1 MQDMD
6 SEDSVGYT
14 NMLGQFEVK
23 AEVVLMSIKVDKTP
37 GLEMLVYC
45 EMQEEIARALME
57 IFESSR
63 ATDVFSKEC
72 RGPSVVSL

>member
-23 AEVVLMSIKVDKTP
+23 AEMVLMSIKVDKTP

-63 ATDVFSKEC
+63 VTDVFSKEC